1 MEKEWHF
8 FYNSLYNLCNF
19 FSNNLFK
26 LRLFIFSL
34 SILLIIT
41 LGYLNPS
48 AKERMI
54 DKTINQVFNLNNE
67 VNQNQNNLHF
77 FTGTHTE
84 HYISAYKMFLDNKIF
99 GVGVKNFRNFCSK
112 EKYYSYEACSS
123 HPHNTYIQILS
134 ETGILGFLFLIFSF
148 MYFCKNVFL
157 QLYYKIK
164 GKIFFS
170 DFEICILSGILI
182 YLWPIA
188 PSGNIFNNWLTII
201 MILNFPLLIWSRKK

>member
-1 MEKEWHF
+1 
-8 FYNSLYNLCNF
+8 
-19 FSNNLFK
+19 
-26 LRLFIFSL
+26 
-34 SILLIIT
+34 
-41 LGYLNPS
+41 
-48 AKERMI
+48 MI

-77 FTGTHTE
+77 LQGHTE
-84 HYISAYKMFLDNKIF
+84 HYISAYKMFLDNKILVLVLKILEIF
-99 GVGVKNFRNFCSK
+99 VVKKNIIVMKLALN
-112 EKYYSYEACSS
+112 
-123 HPHNTYIQILS
+123 PHNTYIQILS